1 MKTTKKNIAT
11 KSLAV
16 GLAAALLMGLGS
28 YSYLTSK
35 TENIT
40 NTFATNDVLVDINE
54 ESKSNSK

>member
-1 MKTTKKNIAT
+1 MKTTKKNIVT